1 MLVGSTVKVKG
12 SRQKELTVL
21 EKNGD
26 KVVCGWHEKGV
37 FMKKEYE
44 VEELTILAPPGVIS
58 SIF

>member
-21 EKNGD
+21 ENIGD
-26 KVVCGWHEKGV
+26 KVVCGWHEKGRFV
-37 FMKKEYE
+37 KKEYKI
-44 VEELTILAPPGVIS
+44 EELTMLAPPGVIS

>member
-12 SRQKELTVL
+12 SRHKELTVL
-21 EKNGD
+21 ENNGN
-26 KVVCGWHEKGV
+26 KVVCGWHEKGR

-44 VEELTILAPPGVIS
+44 VEELTMLAPPGVIS